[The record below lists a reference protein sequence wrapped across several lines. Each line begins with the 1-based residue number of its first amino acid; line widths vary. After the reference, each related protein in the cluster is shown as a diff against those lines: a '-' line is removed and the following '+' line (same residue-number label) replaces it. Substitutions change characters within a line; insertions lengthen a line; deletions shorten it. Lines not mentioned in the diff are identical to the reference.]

1 MVSYSCLPTSTI
13 VAMKIMLLMMA
24 MAIYQVISYLD
35 RVLDSFSGILL
46 DVGDDWN
53 GDNLEVSDGG

>member
-35 RVLDSFSGILL
+35 RVLHSFSDGILL
-46 DVGDDWN
+46 DVGDGWN
-53 GDNLEVSDGG
+53 GDNLEVSD